1 VAGLLGD
8 SGAAACLRPMG
19 GSPPVAGAAAAPM
32 PRTRRQA
39 VPAATFPQRRASTNG
54 RAVLLAP
61 GSLSPR
67 KITIKGTPAA
77 CRRFAAQTLDTD
89 LSRQDLGTYQE
100 DGADST
106 QTTERRTRKVRGP
119 KSLRGALRRRRGKG
133 GARVSEAGN
142 IEAPKNATGKA
153 DPAVAS
159 GKPSRAR
166 RMIHILG
173 AVLVAV
179 VLPVVLIDALVGK
192 FGADAMII
200 GLLVGVLGSK
210 VGGTRRMLYVAPWVG
225 VAAGLGAFT
234 AYHWWWVALLA
245 ILAVIAGAGMRFGW
259 HLPLLMLPFA
269 ATFATREPS
278 GKDAVIYGV
287 IAGIATLYGVVL
299 MRRFK
304 APEVVEGQRLSLPAA
319 VAVAIVFGVAVGGA
333 AAIGVAL
340 GWTEPYWVPEPVLIL
355 ALYVIMGKRE
365 RIREKALG
373 TALGAVAAIPLA
385 IVGLPAWAISVLA
398 AVALVLAIWQYKTY
412 WLYYAFWTFA
422 IILALSPPGQ
432 VGTEAAHRGSE
443 ILVGIGILVVALVI
457 MQALGTWLSK
467 RYPQP
472 ELAEIGPQ

>member
-1 VAGLLGD
+1 MSEAPGKATGE
-8 SGAAACLRPMG
+8 
-19 GSPPVAGAAAAPM
+19 AAP
-32 PRTRRQA
+32 A
-39 VPAATFPQRRASTNG
+39 GVP
-54 RAVLLAP
+54 
-61 GSLSPR
+61 
-67 KITIKGTPAA
+67 
-77 CRRFAAQTLDTD
+77 
-89 LSRQDLGTYQE
+89 
-100 DGADST
+100 
-106 QTTERRTRKVRGP
+106 
-119 KSLRGALRRRRGKG
+119 
-133 GARVSEAGN
+133 
-142 IEAPKNATGKA
+142 
-153 DPAVAS
+153 
-159 GKPSRAR
+159 GKPSRGR
-166 RMIHILG
+166 RMMHILA
-173 AVLVAV
+173 AVLVAA

-210 VGGTRRMLYVAPWVG
+210 IGGTRRMLYVAPGVG

-245 ILAVIAGAGMRFGW
+245 VLAVIAGAGMRFGW
-259 HLPLLMLPFA
+259 QLPLLMLPFA

-287 IAGIATLYGVVL
+287 IAGIATIYGIVI

-319 VAVAIVFGVAVGGA
+319 AVVAIVFGVAVGGA

-365 RIREKALG
+365 RIQEKALG
-373 TALGAVAAIPLA
+373 TALGAIASIPLA
-385 IVGLPAWAISVLA
+385 IIGLPAWAISVLA
-398 AVALVLAIWQYKTY
+398 AVALVLALWQYKTY

>member
-1 VAGLLGD
+1 
-8 SGAAACLRPMG
+8 M
-19 GSPPVAGAAAAPM
+19 
-32 PRTRRQA
+32 
-39 VPAATFPQRRASTNG
+39 
-54 RAVLLAP
+54 
-61 GSLSPR
+61 
-67 KITIKGTPAA
+67 
-77 CRRFAAQTLDTD
+77 
-89 LSRQDLGTYQE
+89 
-100 DGADST
+100 
-106 QTTERRTRKVRGP
+106 
-119 KSLRGALRRRRGKG
+119 
-133 GARVSEAGN
+133 SEAEH
-142 IEAPKNATGKA
+142 IEAPKSAATGKA
-153 DPAVAS
+153 DPAVVP

-200 GLLVGVLGSK
+200 GLLIGVLGSK
-210 VGGTRRMLYVAPWVG
+210 IGGTRRMLYVAPGVG

-269 ATFATREPS
+269 ATFATREPT

-287 IAGIATLYGVVL
+287 IGGIATLYGVVL

-304 APEVVEGQRLSLPAA
+304 TPEVVEGQRLSLPATA
-319 VAVAIVFGVAVGGA
+319 VVAIVFGVAVGGA

-340 GWTEPYWVPEPVLIL
+340 GWTEPYWVPEPILIL
-355 ALYVIMGKRE
+355 ALYIIMGKRE

-373 TALGAVAAIPLA
+373 TALGAIASIPLA
-385 IVGLPAWAISVLA
+385 IIGLPAWAISVLA
-398 AVALVLAIWQYKTY
+398 AVAFVLALWQYKRY
-412 WLYYAFWTFA
+412 WLYYGFWTFA

-443 ILVGIGILVVALVI
+443 ILVGIGILVVALAI
-457 MQALGTWLSK
+457 MHALGTWLSK